1 MDIIILKLWNNTQEI
16 WQITIS
22 DYIEICNIAKEA
34 GVQPGESIEQYIIDY
49 MKEKN
54 IKPIGHTE
62 LTKNEWITE
71 NVSKGH
77 TVLDGNI
84 DNKGKLT
91 FKKHKKID
99 NE

>member
-1 MDIIILKLWNNTQEI
+1 
-16 WQITIS
+16 
-22 DYIEICNIAKEA
+22 
-34 GVQPGESIEQYIIDY
+34 